1 MNFELNDIRRD
12 SGVVLTNNIN
22 AHSPVVEVFSA
33 MVNGESLNRFGKK
46 ADAAVNYIKGLG
58 ERAQNGDY
66 TAVAEL
72 NTIRRFA
79 IEAPVMEEIKL
90 LSIFG
95 SYQNVG
101 FDESIEREIT
111 RYDGE
116 RSRIQAPNGDVVY
129 PSIYVERY
137 PVPTFTVSGGYAV
150 DYRRVAL
157 GDMSKENE
165 GLAQVKVDILNR
177 AKAAIVKKVFDA
189 IENATGVTYMYE
201 GTNGLAKAGVDGVL
215 TAVRRYG
222 RPTIVGD
229 YAVLSQF
236 TPWAGYK
243 GSIDS
248 TTITG
253 ISEKAMNDIAAAG
266 MPALYNGAILQEIE
280 NPYNEY
286 DLTGTWSDGTNTNV
300 NFGTLLPAGLA
311 FVLPAGGKSPIA
323 TWSKGGLT
331 TLTGNDVHTGH
342 VISRFDIEVACD
354 VAKGREHE
362 IGVLHDASLDTL

>member
-1 MNFELNDIRRD
+1 MNFELNNIHRD
-12 SGVVLTNNIN
+12 SNVVLSNNIN
-22 AHSPVVEVFSA
+22 AHSPVVEIFAA
-33 MVNGESLNRFGKK
+33 MANGESLDRFGKK

-58 ERAQNGDY
+58 DRAQNGDY
-66 TAVAEL
+66 TAIAEL

-79 IEAPVMEEIKL
+79 IESPVMEEIKL

-189 IENATGVTYMYE
+189 IDNATGIKYMHE
-201 GTNGLAKAGVDGVL
+201 AAGLTKTGVDSVL
-215 TAVRRYG
+215 NNVRRYG

-229 YAVLSQF
+229 YAVLAQF

-253 ISEKAMNDIAAAG
+253 VSEKAMNDIAAAG
-266 MPALYNGAILQEIE
+266 MPALYNGAILAEIE

-286 DLTGTWSDGTNTNV
+286 ALNANGDNYA
-300 NFGTLLPAGLA
+300 TLLPAGLA

-331 TLTGNDVHTGH
+331 TLSGNDVHTGH
-342 VISRFDIEVACD
+342 IISRFDIEVACD

-362 IGVLHDASLDTL
+362 IGVLHDTNLDTL